1 VAAVDVARGAS
12 AGSRGDSVK
21 TSPVLSFRSTRG
33 GYMLDGMRMQV
44 EVQREDE
51 DPLRTLAFK
60 ERRSVREQAAYL
72 LHLKIQEASAQLSD
86 ESEPAV
92 AEVA

>member
-1 VAAVDVARGAS
+1 
-12 AGSRGDSVK
+12 
-21 TSPVLSFRSTRG
+21 
-33 GYMLDGMRMQV
+33 MLDGMRMQV

-72 LHLKIQEASAQLSD
+72 LHLKIQEIRAKHTD
-86 ESEPAV
+86 ESEPV